1 MTQHTPGPFCA
12 GELACGC
19 RVLVARDDLGE
30 RRDSVYCQLHAAAP
44 ELLEALTAIEQ
55 IFDGRQPIGVP
66 GAVMMARAAIRAATG
81 VEP

>member
-30 RRDSVYCQLHAAAP
+30 RRDSVYCQIHDATP
-44 ELLEALTAIEQ
+44 ELLDLLRFAVANETLLSTPKSLTRSINS
-55 IFDGRQPIGVP
+55 
-66 GAVMMARAAIRAATG
+66 ARAAIRAATG
-81 VEP
+81 GA